1 MRAIGRRTVVA
12 QRSMQD
18 PLRRLERRRCIC
30 GRGIV
35 KVMVVAVAVAVT
47 VAVVAVVR
55 LKVEETAVKVEETA
69 VKVEETAVKGHAK
82 TTRQIQVGRSLL
94 SQGSRLLR

>member
-69 VKVEETAVKGHAK
+69 VKGHAK

>member
-1 MRAIGRRTVVA
+1 
-12 QRSMQD
+12 MQD

-47 VAVVAVVR
+47 VAVVVAVVR
-55 LKVEETAVKVEETA
+55 LKVEETA

>member
-1 MRAIGRRTVVA
+1 
-12 QRSMQD
+12 MQD

-69 VKVEETAVKGHAK
+69 VKGHAK